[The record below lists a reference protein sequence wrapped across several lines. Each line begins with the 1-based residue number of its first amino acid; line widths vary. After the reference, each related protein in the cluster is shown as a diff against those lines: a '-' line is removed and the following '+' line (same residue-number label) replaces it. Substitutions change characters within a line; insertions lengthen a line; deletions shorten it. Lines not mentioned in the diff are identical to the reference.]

1 MEDSSGLQPVE
12 KAQASWLGIAL
23 SPPVVRRACGFMV
36 VVGGIL
42 VAINHGDAI
51 LRQDIDGVRA
61 LKMFLTPLVPYL
73 VSTHSSVLAIRS
85 A

>member
-1 MEDSSGLQPVE
+1 MEDSSGSQPVGNVR
-12 KAQASWLGIAL
+12 ASWLSISL
-23 SPPVVRRACGFMV
+23 SRPVVLRACGFMV
-36 VVGGIL
+36 VVGGVLI
-42 VAINHGDAI
+42 AINHGDAI
-51 LRQDIDGVRA
+51 LRHDIDGVRA